1 MIMIKKKLRYV
12 YQIVVVLLVQQTDMN
27 APVINF
33 FEEAL
38 RKVFQGKKAERF
50 ATKDT
55 QKWLDKYNETK

>member
-38 RKVFQGKKAERF
+38 RKVF
-50 ATKDT
+50 
-55 QKWLDKYNETK
+55 

>member
-12 YQIVVVLLVQQTDMN
+12 YQIVVKLFVQQTDMN
-27 APVINF
+27 APVISF